1 MIPCIAKAQGKKS
14 NPRADFR
21 TLFSTEAT
29 ILSDCPR
36 KTLAIRIPYLDN
48 KAHTRH
54 LRPLLETLNVTK
66 TVFPGTDLTMA
77 CELAFDFDSDHPFDL
92 AIPVKWII
100 SNGMGSGSQKLLNR
114 GLSEYARLP
123 ASGETVLV
131 TDHDRV
137 VAEFRTRA
145 PKVCAV

>member
-48 KAHTRH
+48 KAHTR
-54 LRPLLETLNVTK
+54 PLLETLNVTN
-66 TVFPGTDLTMA
+66 TVFPGTELTMA
-77 CELAFDFDSDHPFDL
+77 CELAFDFDCDHPFDL
-92 AIPVKWII
+92 AVPAKWII
-100 SNGMGSGSQKLLNR
+100 SNGMASGSQILVPQFVCQGSQKVVTTLR
-114 GLSEYARLP
+114 GHSR
-123 ASGETVLV
+123 
-131 TDHDRV
+131 
-137 VAEFRTRA
+137 
-145 PKVCAV
+145 